1 MATRD
6 SSRSQTVSAA
16 SAESSADS
24 SEFKLQLA
32 FGSRLKRREPSAEGE
47 RILRRSAQGP
57 CRARA
62 GMNAPFIANV
72 NLMDLCNVQPA
83 GLGRFLSARV
93 ERRNFRAGQQIY
105 PNDKTGPVLF
115 VVERGLVEISLRHDG
130 RRARV
135 KLVGEGAMFGEMRSV
150 GMTMMQS
157 RAVAV
162 RGCSMLALDEGAAC
176 ELMEKT
182 AGRWVMLIAPKF
194 CDCIADRDRMK
205 FATARA
211 RLGALLL
218 ELADNKGVIN
228 RVTQQELADRLGLAR
243 GPLWQALRG
252 LREEGLVQWNRN
264 RVELLDIEGLIRAA
278 SVWSGD

>member
-1 MATRD
+1 MATRHI
-6 SSRSQTVSAA
+6 SRSQTVSAG
-16 SAESSADS
+16 SSDS
-24 SEFKLQLA
+24 LEFKLQLA
-32 FGSRLKRREPSAEGE
+32 PSAGPKRGEPSAEGE
-47 RILRRSAQGP
+47 RIPRRSALGP

-62 GMNAPFIANV
+62 GMNAPFIANL

-83 GLGRFLSARV
+83 GLGRFLSAQV
-93 ERRNFRAGQQIY
+93 KRRNFRAGQQIY

-135 KLVGEGAMFGEMRSV
+135 KLVGEGVMFGEMPSV
-150 GMTMMQS
+150 GMAMIQS

-162 RGCSMLALDEGAAC
+162 RGCSVLALDEGAAC

-194 CDCIADRDRMK
+194 YDCIADRDRMK

-264 RVELLDIEGLIRAA
+264 RVELLDIEGLRRAA